1 MFKWNGHKYLQ
12 WNKNQN
18 KGLWMIRVSLSK
30 RQKKEIVE
38 SKMLGALEWIFG
50 SKVLFRWNFR
60 FICGLNG
67 EGLCRVGWGGV
78 EVVLG
83 VSGVLS
89 IWFLMSRCVFL
100 LQRWWRKTAAV
111 SLAGIDAAP
120 SHNASISGD
129 LITPGHPNPWRG

>member
-30 RQKKEIVE
+30 RQKKRLLNPKCSERWNEFLAPKFSFDEI
-38 SKMLGALEWIFG
+38 F
-50 SKVLFRWNFR
+50 VLF
-60 FICGLNG
+60 
-67 EGLCRVGWGGV
+67 VGWMAKGSVGWGGGGV